1 MPLAVQCRCLVSL
14 TLIMPNTK
22 PLDVMAAPMPGQL
35 LMRWPALYFAFTL
48 FVLDA
53 LVMGQGLVAALTLI
67 GVGVWLLPKA
77 YLFVLVGRNAWPTL
91 RLAAVL
97 GVAAIAIMVT
107 INFNNGIA
115 RERAEQL
122 VQAIES
128 YRTITGRYP
137 ADLDDLVPGYVH
149 TVPRAKYT
157 LSFNRFIY
165 RNRGAEVSLAYVNV
179 PPFGRPSYDFRG
191 RAWRYFD

>member
-1 MPLAVQCRCLVSL
+1 MSDIKA
-14 TLIMPNTK
+14 I
-22 PLDVMAAPMPGQL
+22 DVLAAPMPGQR
-35 LMRWPALYFAFTL
+35 LMRWPALYFALTL

-77 YLFVLVGRNAWPTL
+77 YLFALIGRNAWPTL

-97 GVAAIAIMVT
+97 GVAAIAIMAT
-107 INFNNGIA
+107 INFNNGVA
-115 RERAEQL
+115 HERAEQL
-122 VQAIES
+122 VGAIES
-128 YRTITGRYP
+128 YRTVTGRYP
-137 ADLDDLVPGYVH
+137 ADLDDLVPGYVQ

-165 RNRGAEVSLAYVNV
+165 LNRGDRVSLAYVDV
-179 PPFGRPSYDFRG
+179 PPFGRPYYDFHG
-191 RAWRYFD
+191 HAWRYID